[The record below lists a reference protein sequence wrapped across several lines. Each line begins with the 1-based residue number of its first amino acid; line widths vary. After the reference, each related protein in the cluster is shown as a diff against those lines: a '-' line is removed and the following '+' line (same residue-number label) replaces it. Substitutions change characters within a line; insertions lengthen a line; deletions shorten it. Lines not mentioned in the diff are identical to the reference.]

1 MKDKNLCGI
10 LLHVRK
16 FAKYLEIAAD
26 TLFFVFFVQ
35 AFVVQA
41 FVVPTSSM
49 EDTLLIGDHLLVNKL
64 YYAPYSSKIEK
75 FILPIGDVKRG
86 DIVVF
91 RFPKDPR
98 FDYVKRVI
106 GLPGDVVEV
115 LEGHAYV
122 NGKLIDGPYV
132 RFKPTPYKPP
142 DFGPI
147 KVPEGHLFV
156 MGDNRN
162 NSYDSR
168 FWGFLPMNHLRGR
181 PWFIYWSLRKS
192 TKEYSFPTIFHWM
205 WGMVKSIVE
214 TPFRTRWKRILTIPH

>member
-1 MKDKNLCGI
+1 MK
-10 LLHVRK
+10 K

-26 TLFFVFFVQ
+26 TLLFVFFVQ

-64 YYAPYSSKIEK
+64 YYAPYSTKFEK
-75 FILPIGDVKRG
+75 FILPVGKVKRG

-91 RFPKDPR
+91 KFPKDPR

-106 GLPGDVVEV
+106 GLPGDIVEV
-115 LEGHAYV
+115 KDGHAYV
-122 NGKLIDGPYV
+122 NGKMIDGPYV
-132 RFKPTPYKPP
+132 RFKSTPYIPP
-142 DFGPI
+142 DFGPVV
-147 KVPEGHLFV
+147 VPQNHLFV

-168 FWGFLPMNHLRGR
+168 FWGFLPMDHLRGR
-181 PWFIYWSLRKS
+181 PWIIYWSIKAS
-192 TKEYSFPTIFHWM
+192 TKEYAYPTIFHWL
-205 WGMVKSIVE
+205 WGVVKSIFEV
-214 TPFRTRWKRILTIPH
+214 PFRTRWKRLLTIPH